1 MSSDTFMKGGFRWGC
16 EFVLFTSLVL
26 HASVAAAGGPWRAE
40 EGNTPGWALITPE
53 ERIAHQAMVRSFTNY
68 DDCRAYQVA
77 HHRLMEERAEQRGLP
92 PPAGRRDFCAR
103 LRSPKSPPDR
113 EGQGP

>member
-1 MSSDTFMKGGFRWGC
+1 MSSDTFMKRGFRRGC
-16 EFVLFTSLVL
+16 EVVLLTSLIL
-26 HASVAAAGGPWRAE
+26 QTSVATAGGPWRAG
-40 EGNTPGWALITPE
+40 EGNTPGWALMTPE

-103 LRSPKSPPDR
+103 LRSAQPPSDR
-113 EGQGP
+113 EGPGQ